1 MAVVM
6 MMISDGD
13 FDDGGNDGNN
23 GDDGDC
29 EDYADGD
36 KRSELMVAAAHL
48 MVFWFFF

>member
-23 GDDGDC
+23 GDGGDC
-29 EDYADGD
+29 ED
-36 KRSELMVAAAHL
+36 
-48 MVFWFFF
+48 